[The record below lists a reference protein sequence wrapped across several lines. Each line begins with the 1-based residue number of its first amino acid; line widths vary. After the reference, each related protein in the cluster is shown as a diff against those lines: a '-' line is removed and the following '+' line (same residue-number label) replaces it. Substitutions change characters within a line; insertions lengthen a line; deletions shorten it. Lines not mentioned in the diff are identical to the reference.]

1 MYFWMN
7 PIEPLREAIVESRQA
22 KNARFSMSEIPQAPA
37 PGNAVTRCLLEQL
50 RRHPKRVVFTE
61 GEDIRVIQAAARLVA
76 EEAVAPILLGNRER
90 IRAIAAE
97 HSVSLKFIHT
107 IDPPLASDFGLF
119 CQRVENMARY
129 RTMRIGDP
137 AEIVARP
144 HYFGAL
150 MVQYGQ
156 ADALVGGN
164 QAMPAAYFRALLHT
178 IKPLADVPKIFGV
191 TILTGS
197 HLKHMGGNDILFLAD
212 CGLNPNPDVAELA
225 AIALETGKL
234 AHHFLGRKAYVA
246 MLSHST
252 KGSASTPDAKRMAAA
267 ASLAQDH
274 VLQQFLEISI
284 EGELQADVALD
295 PEAAETKLPGAEA
308 RPTADVLVFPN
319 LDAAHISLKLLQHV
333 AGAQNY
339 GQLILG
345 LSRPAAQVPRTA
357 TVETIFGTAAAVAVE
372 AIKYHQLY
380 PDGED

>member
-1 MYFWMN
+1 MN
-7 PIEPLREAIVESRQA
+7 PVERSAKAILDSPHGA
-22 KNARFSMSEIPQAPA
+22 NTSLSMTDFPTELPA
-37 PGNAVTRCLLEQL
+37 GNRVTHYLLDQL

-61 GEDIRVIQAAARLVA
+61 GEDLRVIQAAARLVQ
-76 EEAVAPILLGNRER
+76 EEVVAPILLGNRDR

-97 HSVSLKFIHT
+97 SGVSLKFVHI
-107 IDPPLASDFGLF
+107 IDPPRASDFALF

-129 RTMRIGDP
+129 RTMQMGDP

-156 ADALVGGN
+156 ADAIVGGN
-164 QAMPAAYFRALLHT
+164 QALPAAYFRALLHT
-178 IKPLADVPKIFGV
+178 IKPLPNVPKIFGV
-191 TILTGS
+191 TLLAGN
-197 HLKHMGGNDILFLAD
+197 HLQHLGGDGVLFLAD
-212 CGLNPNPDVAELA
+212 CGLIPNPDVSELA

-234 AHHFLGRKAYVA
+234 ARHFLGRKPLVA

-252 KGSASTPDAKRMAAA
+252 KGSAGTPDARRMAAA
-267 ASLAQDH
+267 TALAQGE
-274 VLQQFLEISI
+274 VLSQFLDITI

-295 PEAAETKLPGAEA
+295 PAAAETKIPAAEA

-357 TVETIFGTAAAVAVE
+357 SVETIFGTAAAIAVE
-372 AIKYHQLY
+372 AIKFHLLY
-380 PDGED
+380 PDGEV

>member
-1 MYFWMN
+1 MSHFST
-7 PIEPLREAIVESRQA
+7 EPVS
-22 KNARFSMSEIPQAPA
+22 
-37 PGNAVTRCLLEQL
+37 GNSVTHYLLEQL

-61 GEDIRVIQAAARLVA
+61 GEDIRVIRAAARLVEA
-76 EEAVAPILLGNRER
+76 EVVAPILLGNRER
-90 IRAIAAE
+90 IRALAAE
-97 HSVSLKFIHT
+97 NSVSLKFVHI
-107 IDPPLASDFGLF
+107 IDPPFASDFKLF

-129 RTMRIGDP
+129 RTMQIGDP

-156 ADALVGGN
+156 ADAIVGGN
-164 QAMPAAYFRALLHT
+164 QALPAAYFRALLHT
-178 IKPLADVPKIFGV
+178 IKPLPNVPKIFGV
-191 TILTGS
+191 TVLTGA
-197 HLKHMGGNDILFLAD
+197 HLKHMGGSGILFLAD
-212 CGLNPNPDVAELA
+212 CGLIPNPDVVELA
-225 AIALETGKL
+225 SIAIETGKL

-252 KGSASTPDAKRMAAA
+252 KGSAATPDARRMAAA
-267 ASLAQDH
+267 ASLAQD
-274 VLQQFLEISI
+274 QAMKEFLEISI

-295 PEAAETKLPGAEA
+295 SEAAETKLPGAEA

-357 TVETIFGTAAAVAVE
+357 SVETIFGTAAAIAVE
-372 AIKYHQLY
+372 AIKFHQLH
-380 PDGED
+380 PHGDD

>member
-1 MYFWMN
+1 MS
-7 PIEPLREAIVESRQA
+7 PISPEPDTA
-22 KNARFSMSEIPQAPA
+22 
-37 PGNAVTRCLLEQL
+37 NAVTRYLLEQL
-50 RRHPKRVVFTE
+50 RRHPKRIVFTE
-61 GEDIRVIQAAARLVA
+61 GEDIRVIRAAARLVV
-76 EEAVAPILLGNRER
+76 EEVVAPILLGNKER

-97 HSVSLKFIHT
+97 HSVSLKFVHI

-129 RTMRIGDP
+129 RTMQLGKPD
-137 AEIVARP
+137 EIVARP
-144 HYFGAL
+144 HYFGSL

-156 ADALVGGN
+156 ADAVVGGN
-164 QAMPAAYFRALLHT
+164 QALPAAYFRALLHT
-178 IKPLADVPKIFGV
+178 IKPLPDVPKIFGV
-191 TILTGS
+191 TILTGA
-197 HLKHMGGNDILFLAD
+197 HLKHMGGSGILFLAD

-225 AIALETGKL
+225 AIAIETGKL
-234 AHHFLGRKAYVA
+234 AHHFLGREAHVA

-252 KGSASTPDAKRMAAA
+252 KGSAATTDARRMAAA
-267 ASLAQDH
+267 TSLAQDRA
-274 VLQQFLEISI
+274 LREFLEIHI

-295 PEAAETKLPGAEA
+295 PQAAETKLPGSEV

-357 TVETIFGTAAAVAVE
+357 TEETIFGTAAAVAVE
-372 AIKYHQLY
+372 AIKFHQLY
-380 PDGED
+380 PDGEV